1 MSVRVRA
8 AVLVAGASALLAACA
23 PLTLT
28 QPGAWHPVAP
38 QPQGLNGDR
47 AFGLPDDRVLVLGSR
62 GVAFY
67 DPTTNTWRPGASVPA
82 AVVLGMAV
90 ALPDG
95 RLFVT
100 LHSSSGPDTG
110 RVMLYDPGH
119 DRWLDVPP
127 MDVPRENESVTAL
140 RDGSVLVAG
149 GYGAGGPS
157 NPIANAIRF
166 DPAHGSW
173 SSAGRLID
181 ARSGQL
187 STLLAD
193 GRVLIVGGTDVNDN
207 QAQLTEIYDPS
218 RNTWTDGGRLV
229 IPGQAPQLIALR
241 DGRVLEIV
249 GFDFVG
255 SLTPVSELYDP
266 RRRSWQM
273 GPPMPSPGGGGLVS
287 MADGR
292 ILLVKASLNPTH
304 TVFRAEIFDPQN
316 MRWTASTIV
325 EGEPG
330 ALAALHDGR
339 VITIGPTAT
348 WIYDPSAVPPPAPGE
363 RGIGSP
369 QATVVLGTVAGILAL
384 LVLIQYA
391 LARAAERPLRQARV
405 DSS

>member
-1 MSVRVRA
+1 MIIRVGRA
-8 AVLVAGASALLAACA
+8 LLVAGAALLLAACA

-28 QPGAWHPVAP
+28 QRGAWQPVAP

-47 AFGLPDDRVLVLGSR
+47 AFGLPDDRVLVLGSG

-82 AVVLGMAV
+82 GVVLGIAV

-100 LHSSSGPDTG
+100 LHSSSGPDIG
-110 RVMLYDPGH
+110 RAILYDPGH

-149 GYGAGGPS
+149 GYGVGGPS

-181 ARSGQL
+181 PRSGQL

-193 GRVLIVGGTDVNDN
+193 GRVLIVGGTDVNEN
-207 QAQLTEIYDPS
+207 PAQLT
-218 RNTWTDGGRLV
+218 
-229 IPGQAPQLIALR
+229 QLIALR

-292 ILLVKASLNPTH
+292 ILLVKASLNPTN
-304 TVFRAEIFDPQN
+304 TVFRAEIFDPQK

-339 VITIGPTAT
+339 VITIGPTAS

-391 LARAAERPLRQARV
+391 LAIAAERRRIKLSSSVRPPAASAGSDWHPRQL
-405 DSS
+405 